1 MRKIIILFICL
12 PILSWSQ
19 NILRFH
25 EIDQNGKDHQL
36 NRTNVMVD
44 INSQVYLNINKDNLV
59 KKLSQ
64 HPNANPEIN
73 DLLNLLNAMKD
84 YLSNIE
90 KINTR
95 YELTLKQFNSTPHS
109 SSDSIAYLEAVKN
122 RGDAYMKVI
131 GQLKNNDASFRV
143 LLNTEIANTLSEA
156 SRKGLGGLSTY
167 KTQFAPAGKVMK
179 GLIPIYQTKIDNILK
194 KEGIRVSVAGWL
206 YRKKEG
212 SSPIHIPGY
221 DNYQQG
227 EFYEYNRFQLN
238 LNEEQKKELKD
249 LNTFFKNGV
258 DANAIKQ
265 LFENQG
271 LVVINK
277 LQSQI
282 DSSFNEIKKIIENN
296 VSSIN
301 SASETVKMDIDS
313 IKLQLEEIQVVTQ
326 SFKTKYITNSSQ
338 QAGVDLILSLEVDK
352 KKITDNIANIH
363 RISTNLVGVAT
374 GELLTAAN
382 SIKSITDNIKENN
395 IKEKAEGILQ
405 NVFQSDL
412 NTNIQ
417 ENGMKLTDIVL
428 KRSVDQLPE
437 EAEIDLLYTG
447 KRSPGDRLTVR
458 LYCFDKDNKPLFDS
472 IGIIDKASFVLMN
485 ALPSVNMA
493 VQYQFCL
500 PFTGDSIY
508 KSRFASGPGYSTLF
522 KFGSRNMFYKK
533 YVDVGLGANIAAY
546 DFNRDGVPEFSVA
559 GTVSVFK
566 DYIQTG
572 IGYNVNVKSA
582 YWFFG
587 LRLPLPFAPISLSQS
602 SSNSSDSST
611 Q

>member
-1 MRKIIILFICL
+1 
-12 PILSWSQ
+12 
-19 NILRFH
+19 
-25 EIDQNGKDHQL
+25 
-36 NRTNVMVD
+36 MVD

-73 DLLNLLNAMKD
+73 DLINLLNSMKD

-90 KINTR
+90 KLNNR
-95 YELTLKQFNSTPHS
+95 YELTLIQFSSTNHS
-109 SSDSIAYLEAVKN
+109 PNDSLAYLEAVKN
-122 RGDAYMKVI
+122 RGGAYMKVI
-131 GQLKNNDASFRV
+131 GSLKNNDSIFRV
-143 LLNTEIANTLSEA
+143 YINQEIARTLSA
-156 SRKGLGGLSTY
+156 STAKGLGGLSTY
-167 KTQFAPAGKVMK
+167 KTQFAPAAKVMK
-179 GLIPIYQTKIDNILK
+179 ELIPIYQTKIDNIIK

-212 SSPIHIPGY
+212 STPIHIPGY

-249 LNTFFKNGV
+249 LNAFFKNGV
-258 DANAIKQ
+258 NANTIKQ

-271 LVVINK
+271 LAVLNK
-277 LQSQI
+277 LQFQI

-296 VSSIN
+296 ISSIN
-301 SASETVKMDIDS
+301 SASVTVKINIDS
-313 IKLQLEEIQVVTQ
+313 IKLQFEEIQVVTQ
-326 SFKTKYITNSSQ
+326 SFKAKYISNTSQ
-338 QAGVDLILSLEVDK
+338 QTGIDLILSLEMDK
-352 KKITDNIANIH
+352 KKITDNLKNIH

-382 SIKSITDNIKENN
+382 SIKAITDNIKESN

-405 NVFQSDL
+405 NVFQADL

-417 ENGMKLTDIVL
+417 ENGMKLTDMVL
-428 KRSVDQLPE
+428 KKSIDQLPE

-447 KRSPGDRLTVR
+447 KRSPGDRLSIR

-493 VQYQFCL
+493 LQYQFCL

-508 KSRFASGPGYSTLF
+508 KTRFASGPGYSTLF

-559 GTVSVFK
+559 GTVSLFK
-566 DYIQTG
+566 DYLQTG

-587 LRLPLPFAPISLSQS
+587 IRIPLPFAPISLSQS
-602 SSNSSDSST
+602 NSSDSPT

>member
-1 MRKIIILFICL
+1 MRKLIIILTCF

-19 NILRFH
+19 NHILRFH
-25 EIDQNGKDHQL
+25 EIDQNGKDHL
-36 NRTNVMVD
+36 LTKTNIMVD

-73 DLLNLLNAMKD
+73 DLINLLNSMKD

-90 KINTR
+90 KLNNR
-95 YELTLKQFNSTPHS
+95 YELTLIQFSSTNHS
-109 SSDSIAYLEAVKN
+109 PNDSLAYLEAVKN
-122 RGDAYMKVI
+122 RGGAYMKVI
-131 GQLKNNDASFRV
+131 GSLKNNDSIFRV
-143 LLNTEIANTLSEA
+143 YINQEIARTLSA
-156 SRKGLGGLSTY
+156 STAKGLGGLSTY
-167 KTQFAPAGKVMK
+167 KTQFAPAAKVMK
-179 GLIPIYQTKIDNILK
+179 ELIPIYQTKIDNIIK

-212 SSPIHIPGY
+212 STPIHIPGY

-249 LNTFFKNGV
+249 LNAFFKNGV
-258 DANAIKQ
+258 NANTIKQ

-271 LVVINK
+271 LAVLNK
-277 LQSQI
+277 LQFQI

-296 VSSIN
+296 ISSIN
-301 SASETVKMDIDS
+301 SASVTVKINIDS
-313 IKLQLEEIQVVTQ
+313 IKLQFEEIQVVTQ
-326 SFKTKYITNSSQ
+326 SFKAKYISNTSQ
-338 QAGVDLILSLEVDK
+338 QTGIDLILSLEMDK
-352 KKITDNIANIH
+352 KKITDNLKNIH

-382 SIKSITDNIKENN
+382 SIKAITDNIKESN

-405 NVFQSDL
+405 NVFQADL

-417 ENGMKLTDIVL
+417 ENGMKLTDMVL
-428 KRSVDQLPE
+428 KKSIDQLPE

-447 KRSPGDRLTVR
+447 KRSPGDRLSIR

-493 VQYQFCL
+493 LQYQFCL

-508 KSRFASGPGYSTLF
+508 KTRFASGPGYSTLF

-559 GTVSVFK
+559 GTVSLFK
-566 DYIQTG
+566 DYLQTG

-587 LRLPLPFAPISLSQS
+587 IRIPLPFAPISLSQS
-602 SSNSSDSST
+602 NSSDSPT